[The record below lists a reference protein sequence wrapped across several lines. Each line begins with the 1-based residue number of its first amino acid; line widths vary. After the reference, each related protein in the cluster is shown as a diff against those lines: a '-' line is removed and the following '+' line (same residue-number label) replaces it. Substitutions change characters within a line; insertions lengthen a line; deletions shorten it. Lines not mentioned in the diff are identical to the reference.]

1 MDEYIR
7 VCAYYKWL
15 KNPYVS
21 ATHNWLEAEEEI
33 KKSIVNIDFLKSGQ
47 HLSEANKQEIELVIE
62 VKHKNKQAKL
72 DDFYNKTLEAHK
84 KY

>member
-21 ATHNWLEAEEEI
+21 ATLNWLEAEKEI
-33 KKSIVNIDFLKSGQ
+33 KQSLVNIDFLMSGQ
-47 HLSEANKQEIELVIE
+47 HLSEATKQEIELVIE

-72 DDFYNKTLEAHK
+72 DDFYNKTLEPHK
-84 KY
+84 